1 MKWIDNILGIN
12 TEETSAMSFSKSV
25 IWEPNF
31 GTMRVDRYELYDLCF
46 DFLASDRYFHM
57 DSLS

>member
-12 TEETSAMSFSKSV
+12 TEETSATSFSKSV

-31 GTMRVDRYELYDLCF
+31 GTMRVDRYELYDFCV
-46 DFLASDRYFHM
+46 DFFSIG
-57 DSLS
+57 